1 MKCSNSREK
10 RAIGGE
16 IMNGNLNTVRTD
28 GRLDTEGHL
37 NTVRTAS
44 IINLLAGIWLF
55 ISPWVYRTYRNA
67 SSWNSLIIAA
77 LIIIF
82 AAICLTHLE
91 RARGASIANMF
102 LGAWT
107 FASPWIYGYTGYHG
121 RFINSLCVGVIVFIC
136 GLVASS
142 IGHRTTP
149 TQPPP
154 LRA

>member
-1 MKCSNSREK
+1 
-10 RAIGGE
+10 
-16 IMNGNLNTVRTD
+16 MNGNVNTSGNV
-28 GRLDTEGHL
+28 

-55 ISPWVYRTYRNA
+55 ISPWVYRAYSDPTA
-67 SSWNSLIIAA
+67 WNSLIVGA

-82 AAICLTHLE
+82 AAIRMSNPE
-91 RARGASIANMF
+91 RARGASIVNML

-107 FASPWIYGYTGYHG
+107 FASPWIYGYTGNHG

-136 GLVASS
+136 GFVASS
-142 IGHRTTP
+142 MGHTRTTH
-149 TQPPP
+149 TGPPP